1 MKKRMISVICG
12 LSMAVMALAGMNVYA
27 EDVIKIGVFEPQ
39 TGENGGGGLQELQG
53 ARYANEIRPTV
64 TIDGTEYKVELDEV
78 DNKSDKTEAVTAA
91 QKLVADGVVAVIGSY
106 GSGVSIAAGPTFA
119 EAQIPAVGCSCT
131 NPQVTNGC
139 DYYFNFFI
147 KRFETLGGTIA
158 TTQQFQTNQSDFKAI
173 LTEVKAS
180 GADAIFAPSSIT
192 TAPLIIKQARE
203 LGIEVPF
210 MAGDTW
216 YNQTI
221 IDNAG
226 AAECEGTVVSTFFDE
241 NDDSNAIATD
251 FVSGYKAWLNED
263 QKRIDNN
270 GGNDAIVGNSALCF
284 DTYNVICDALEAAG
298 STEGEA
304 VKAALAAIDGDYVT
318 GHITFDAVG
327 DADKDSA
334 YIDIAKDGKFEFL
347 KIVSVGE

>member
-1 MKKRMISVICG
+1 MS
-12 LSMAVMALAGMNVYA
+12 S
-27 EDVIKIGVFEPQ
+27 
-39 TGENGGGGLQELQG
+39 
-53 ARYANEIRPTV
+53 
-64 TIDGTEYKVELDEV
+64 
-78 DNKSDKTEAVTAA
+78 
-91 QKLVADGVVAVIGSY
+91 
-106 GSGVSIAAGPTFA
+106 
-119 EAQIPAVGCSCT
+119 
-131 NPQVTNGC
+131 
-139 DYYFNFFI
+139 
-147 KRFETLGGTIA
+147 
-158 TTQQFQTNQSDFKAI
+158 
-173 LTEVKAS
+173 AS
-180 GADAIFAPSSIT
+180 KFPS
-192 TAPLIIKQARE
+192 
-203 LGIEVPF
+203 
-210 MAGDTW
+210 W
-216 YNQTI
+216 H
-221 IDNAG
+221 
-226 AAECEGTVVSTFFDE
+226 
-241 NDDSNAIATD
+241 NAIATD